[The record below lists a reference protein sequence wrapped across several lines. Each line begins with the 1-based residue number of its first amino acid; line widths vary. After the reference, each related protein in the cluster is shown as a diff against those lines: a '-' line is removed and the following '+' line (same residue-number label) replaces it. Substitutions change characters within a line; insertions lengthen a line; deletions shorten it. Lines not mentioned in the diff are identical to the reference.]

1 MRHDFFGARGA
12 GRTTV
17 TPGHGFAL
25 GAIPTLPVCNE
36 AERGMQ
42 RWVQGG
48 TGVADV
54 QYTCLK
60 GDDDTYAWV
69 DLSTPYAAS
78 WALLYSNPTVS
89 TAIHT
94 TASETAFDRSFT
106 VPANSLV
113 AGDVLRLRA
122 WGTNGTHSSGTVT
135 ILFRLRWGGVA
146 GVILAEMSAAVNM
159 NFSQSYR
166 WVVES
171 TILFTAIGASG
182 VAEAVGAFHHT
193 RAGGLGS
200 WTDNM
205 PWIPN
210 AGGTALTVD
219 TTANKALVVTV
230 THGASNAANTATLR
244 GYTLE
249 RMRA

>member
-1 MRHDFFGARGA
+1 MRRDFFGARGA

-69 DLSTPYAAS
+69 DLSTPYAAG
-78 WALLYSNPTVS
+78 WVLLYSSPTVS
-89 TAIHT
+89 TAVNT

-122 WGTNGTHSSGTVT
+122 WGTNATHSSGTVT
-135 ILFRLRWGGVA
+135 LLLRLRWGGAA
-146 GVILAEMSAAVNM
+146 GVILAEMSAAAGLGFTQN
-159 NFSQSYR
+159 YR

-171 TILFTAIGASG
+171 TILVTAVGASG
-182 VAEAVGAFHHT
+182 VAEAVGT
-193 RAGGLGS
+193 AGFGRIGALDS
-200 WTDNM
+200 WLEDM

-230 THGASNAANTATLR
+230 TLGASNAANTATLR